1 MTTNKKEQ
9 TSQKRKRLLFHG
21 LIRLWLR
28 NSVLRTSNNRSH
40 GRLISS
46 HGITQP
52 FPIFCLCLFFFCYCF
67 FIHQNIYA
75 TFTLPPKPRCL
86 PLHRICYLVL
96 TDYQNVQFACK
107 FAVMPRCLPT
117 QPVTPRSMV
126 MGLLPGFTCQPNSIM
141 PLLPFTLGLGASPL
155 TL

>member
-1 MTTNKKEQ
+1 MRVCASRLVVFTTKGCFLRKTKKVKF
-9 TSQKRKRLLFHG
+9 KRG
-21 LIRLWLR
+21 AE
-28 NSVLRTSNNRSH
+28 SH
-40 GRLISS
+40 AS
-46 HGITQP
+46 HFV
-52 FPIFCLCLFFFCYCF
+52 FPIFN
-67 FIHQNIYA
+67 QNVYA

-96 TDYQNVQFACK
+96 TQYQNVQFACK
-107 FAVMPRCLPT
+107 FAVMPLCLPT

-126 MGLLPGFTCQPNSIM
+126 MGLLPGFTCQPNSII

>member
-1 MTTNKKEQ
+1 MQVFASRLVVFTTKGYFLRKTKKVKF
-9 TSQKRKRLLFHG
+9 KRG
-21 LIRLWLR
+21 
-28 NSVLRTSNNRSH
+28 VESH
-40 GRLISS
+40 AS
-46 HGITQP
+46 HFV
-52 FPIFCLCLFFFCYCF
+52 FPIFN
-67 FIHQNIYA
+67 QNVYA

-96 TDYQNVQFACK
+96 TLYQNVQFACK
-107 FAVMPRCLPT
+107 LAVIPRCLPT

-126 MGLLPGFTCQPNSIM
+126 IGLLPGFTCQPNSII